1 MGGMI
6 EKSGLKV
13 AAELARFIDEDVLPG
28 TGLEAEAFW
37 QGAAGI
43 FARPA
48 QRRASDYAGTL
59 HERAGH
65 TGLRHST

>member
-43 FARPA
+43 FARFAPRNEALLEKRDAIQA
-48 QRRASDYAGTL
+48 QIDS
-59 HERAGH
+59 
-65 TGLRHST
+65 